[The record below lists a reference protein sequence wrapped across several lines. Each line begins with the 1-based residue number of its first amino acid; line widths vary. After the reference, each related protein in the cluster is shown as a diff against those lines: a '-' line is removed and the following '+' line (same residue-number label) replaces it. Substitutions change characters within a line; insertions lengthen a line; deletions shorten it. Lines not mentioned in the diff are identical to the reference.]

1 MDITYQV
8 GLNGLKYASSKG
20 LPIVI
25 MEPLKGGKLAR
36 LPEKAMNVLRK
47 SGKNWSTVEWS
58 LRWLANFP
66 EVSVILSGMSTFE

>member
-36 LPEKAMNVLRK
+36 LPEKAMNVLRR
-47 SGKNWSTVEWS
+47 S
-58 LRWLANFP
+58 
-66 EVSVILSGMSTFE
+66 